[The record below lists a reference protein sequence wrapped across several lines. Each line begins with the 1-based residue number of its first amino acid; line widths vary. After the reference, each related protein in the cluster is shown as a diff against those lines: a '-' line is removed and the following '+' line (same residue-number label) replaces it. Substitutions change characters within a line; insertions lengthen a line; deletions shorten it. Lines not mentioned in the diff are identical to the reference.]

1 MKLAKLK
8 VEKEIHGAIIG
19 MYCPECNS
27 IRMDILSMR
36 TVKRDYQDAV
46 ILQGRCPK
54 CQQKFKGV
62 LRLN

>member
-1 MKLAKLK
+1 MKLARIK
-8 VEKEIHGAIIG
+8 VVKESHGATVE